1 MTTGTISNRTTAKD
15 PEGEGYVKSWEQ
27 GGVRFEVQEFVKVKR
42 DGKTVRWSSATYL
55 LRLAAS
61 RANAKALTFVW
72 EKGALRFDGTR
83 YGSFS
88 SAAEA
93 ARTYLTRGTARGLG
107 GEAPAPAT
115 RRQGRRALA
124 AVSPEHTEATAT
136 IPEVRRQGN
145 HQAEDTANL
154 EAQHRANRDR
164 PAAASHAPVTN
175 DSPLS
180 DLTKLE
186 LKGIAGTAGLETRGT
201 KEVLLAT
208 LAAAGMTTWGDTLA
222 PRP

>member
-1 MTTGTISNRTTAKD
+1 MTTGTISNRSTAKD

-27 GGVRFEVQEFVKVKR
+27 GGVRFEVQDFVKVKR

-93 ARTYLTRGTARGLG
+93 AHTYLTRGTARGQG
-107 GEAPAPAT
+107 GEAATPAP

-124 AVSPEHTEATAT
+124 AVQVEDIVPTAT
-136 IPEVRRQGN
+136 IPELRPNGN
-145 HQAEDTANL
+145 ARAEDDATAQAEIRNGHPADARPERVTMDT
-154 EAQHRANRDR
+154 
-164 PAAASHAPVTN
+164 
-175 DSPLS
+175 PLS

-222 PRP
+222 PRPTA

>member
-1 MTTGTISNRTTAKD
+1 MTTGTISNRSTAKD

-27 GGVRFEVQEFVKVKR
+27 GGVRFEVQDFVKVKR

-93 ARTYLTRGTARGLG
+93 ARTYLTRGTARGQG
-107 GEAPAPAT
+107 GEAAAPTT

-136 IPEVRRQGN
+136 IPELRPNGN
-145 HQAEDTANL
+145 ARAEDDANAQAEIRNAHVA
-154 EAQHRANRDR
+154 EARQER
-164 PAAASHAPVTN
+164 VTN
-175 DSPLS
+175 DTPLS

-201 KEVLLAT
+201 KEVLLAA

-222 PRP
+222 PRPTA